1 MLDGSET
8 DLVGHYVSEL
18 RGRLPLYDFLVAAI
32 KKVGLTGER
41 LSGEF
46 SSARGELAVAVQRLV
61 DGSVAFSAEDIS
73 DRVRASRALEHS
85 ASHDSLS
92 GLPNRAALLRHLDA
106 ALELAAPVAL
116 VMIDLDEFKD
126 VNDAL
131 GHHMG
136 DRLLQSVAERL
147 NRRFPE
153 LLVARLGGDEFAI
166 LATEVDLDAA
176 RSIAEGVTHL
186 FSEPFPLAEVM
197 VTGSASVGVA
207 AAPLHANST
216 AELMRRAD
224 VAMYA
229 AKRQRTGWAE
239 YDEGFDESSVRRLQL
254 ASRLRDAFDCSE
266 LELWFQPIVTVDD
279 QRVVDLEALV
289 RWRHPELGM
298 VMPDEFIPLAEMSGA
313 IRPLTRFV
321 ISETI
326 RVGHE
331 LVARGTDVGVSCNL
345 SARNLYEHDLVE
357 WFDDLIAERGLPAGG
372 FGMELTETALMEDS
386 PAARAVLDAFV
397 ARGVTVAMD
406 DFGTG
411 YSSLAQ
417 LRALPIEV
425 VKIDRSFVMGVA
437 VRPDDRTIVRSVI
450 ELAHGL
456 GRKVVAEGVDD
467 AATLATLAELG
478 CERAQGYYFARPLPE
493 RRLFE
498 FLEAP
503 SNVAP
508 WNNAPWN
515 AETPAEAGVS
525 QESG

>member
-1 MLDGSET
+1 
-8 DLVGHYVSEL
+8 
-18 RGRLPLYDFLVAAI
+18 LPRYDQLVATI
-32 KKVGLTGER
+32 KKVARTGER
-41 LSGEF
+41 LSGEI
-46 SSARGELAVAVQRLV
+46 STVRGELAVAFQRLV

-73 DRVRASRALEHS
+73 DRVQASRALEHS
-85 ASHDSLS
+85 AAHDSLS
-92 GLPNRAALLRHLDA
+92 GLPNRSKLLRSLEA

-116 VMIDLDEFKD
+116 VMIDLDEFKE

-166 LATEVDLDAA
+166 LAADVDLEAA
-176 RSIAEGVTHL
+176 RSIAEAVTEL
-186 FSEPFPLAEVM
+186 FAAPFPLADVM

-207 AAPLHANST
+207 VAPFHASST
-216 AELMRRAD
+216 AELMQRAD

-229 AKRQRTGWAE
+229 AKRQRSGWAE
-239 YDEGFDESSVRRLQL
+239 YDECFDESSVRRLQL
-254 ASRLRDAFDCSE
+254 ASRLREAFDCRE

-289 RWRHPELGM
+289 RWRHPELGI

-321 ISETI
+321 ISEAI

-331 LVARGTDVGVSCNL
+331 LAARGIVAGVSCNL

-357 WFDDLIAERGLPAGG
+357 WFDDLVAEHSLPPGG
-372 FGMELTETALMEDS
+372 FGMELTETDLMEDS
-386 PAARAVLDAFV
+386 GAARVVLDALV
-397 ARGVTVAMD
+397 ARGVKVAMD

-417 LRALPIEV
+417 LRALPIQT
-425 VKIDRSFVMGVA
+425 VKVDRSFVKGVA

-450 ELAHGL
+450 ELAHAL
-456 GRKVVAEGVDD
+456 GREVVAEGVDD

-478 CERAQGYYFARPLPE
+478 CGRAQGYYFARPLPE
-493 RRLFE
+493 RQLFE
-498 FLEAP
+498 FLE
-503 SNVAP
+503 
-508 WNNAPWN
+508 APWN